1 MNSAPSS
8 RYSTASEPITPT
20 SEMALEIGMR
30 LHHHIDGADHR
41 DDREDEKEND
51 VHFRGLKAT
60 RKPVTS
66 RFSMATGNRN
76 FHVKPISW
84 S

>member
-1 MNSAPSS
+1 M
-8 RYSTASEPITPT
+8 TPI
-20 SEMALEIGMR
+20 SEMALEMGWR
-30 LHHHIDGADHR
+30 LHHHVDGAHHR

-51 VHFRGLKAT
+51 VHFRVTKAT

-66 RFSMATGNRN
+66 RLSMATGKRN
-76 FHVKPISW
+76 FQVKPISW